1 MFCPPLMLLI
11 VAMHPLLYRYYMYAA
26 QCIQRPPMRCIVI
39 GDSNST
45 VEAAH
50 ELGMKCIVVSGNNP
64 VWDFTAADLVVRD
77 LSQLSFLNLKK
88 LFGEESLVEPRLVE
102 NNSGSSSAGS
112 SSMVEQFDEYAGSD
126 DYGDEGAS
134 SKGMALYR

>member
-1 MFCPPLMLLI
+1 
-11 VAMHPLLYRYYMYAA
+11 MYAA

-88 LFGEESLVEPRLVE
+88 LFGEEGLVEPRLAE
-102 NNSGSSSAGS
+102 NNGSSIGS
-112 SSMVEQFDEYAGSD
+112 TSSMAEQFDEYAGFD
-126 DYGDEGAS
+126 DGDDAS
-134 SKGMALYR
+134 SSGAPRGMAFYR